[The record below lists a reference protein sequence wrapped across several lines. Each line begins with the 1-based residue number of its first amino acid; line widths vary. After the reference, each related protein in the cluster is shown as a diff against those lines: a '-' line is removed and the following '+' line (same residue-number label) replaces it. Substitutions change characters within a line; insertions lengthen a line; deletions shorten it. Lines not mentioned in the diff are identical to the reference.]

1 MKKLAVILL
10 SLIIASSFAACSSS
24 SDAEAAALLNA
35 LQSNASQ
42 VSEKVSDIQEQA
54 SQRIED
60 VSSAIDGN
68 QASSQQFTD
77 EQVIKGFEGLLDKI
91 KTIDDTELSSIVIGD
106 FEKKK
111 NTFEEMKKFL
121 NSNSAQKR
129 NTILIGEYDGAYT
142 LHSTYYITDAANNR
156 IESQFL
162 TGTVR
167 YDNNEWKF
175 DETVT
180 DSSHISEAVGE
191 KLKDFSERLYKD
203 YKNDKYSLL
212 TGNSTEF
219 NVFRYD
225 YLFLNGNCMHE
236 DVHYAQII
244 GAFENDDS
252 IDLLVVMNNGTS
264 SNMTFKS
271 FTIAFKDSKTNENMY
286 SGKKDGEGLTWNINE
301 IVPAKGSKL
310 TYLTI
315 DKNQLKKKY
324 QSFVTDKDLE
334 FSWDFTYSY

>member
-1 MKKLAVILL
+1 
-10 SLIIASSFAACSSS
+10 
-24 SDAEAAALLNA
+24 
-35 LQSNASQ
+35 
-42 VSEKVSDIQEQA
+42 
-54 SQRIED
+54 
-60 VSSAIDGN
+60 
-68 QASSQQFTD
+68 
-77 EQVIKGFEGLLDKI
+77 
-91 KTIDDTELSSIVIGD
+91 
-106 FEKKK
+106 
-111 NTFEEMKKFL
+111 MKKFL